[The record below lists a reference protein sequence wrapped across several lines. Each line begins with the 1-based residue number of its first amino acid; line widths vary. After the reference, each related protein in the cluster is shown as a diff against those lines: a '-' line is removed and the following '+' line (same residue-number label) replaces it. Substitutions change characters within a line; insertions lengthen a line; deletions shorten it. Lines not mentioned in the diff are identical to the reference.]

1 MIPMYFHTFI
11 RPGLAIHAYFLLSF
25 SGEASD
31 NTLERPRAADA
42 AAAALDDARED
53 GDGDGDGDAPSVKT
67 GERPPGSR
75 SPTPPH
81 ELPKLA

>member
-1 MIPMYFHTFI
+1 MYFHTFI

-25 SGEASD
+25 SGEASGS
-31 NTLERPRAADA
+31 TLERPRAADA
-42 AAAALDDARED
+42 AAAALDDAMED
-53 GDGDGDGDAPSVKT
+53 GDGDGDGDDPSVKT
-67 GERPPGSR
+67 VERPPGSR